1 MPYLYKAQ
9 SYCNHLTSYYPPKLD
24 FNVYFKLTQNS
35 VQEKENRHELLNH
48 VYERSFIINALV

>member
-1 MPYLYKAQ
+1 MLYLYKAQ

-35 VQEKENRHELLNH
+35 VHEKENQHELLNH
-48 VYERSFIINALV
+48 VYERRFDINALD